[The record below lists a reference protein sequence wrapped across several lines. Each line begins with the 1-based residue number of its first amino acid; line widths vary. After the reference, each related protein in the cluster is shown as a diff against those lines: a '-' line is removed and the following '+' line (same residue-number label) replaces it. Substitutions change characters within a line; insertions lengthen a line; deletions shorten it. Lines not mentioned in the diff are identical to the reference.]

1 MEREYEQLAEPEQ
14 QRPRTEEAAPAPA
27 HGNAALARMS
37 SANRA
42 LALAGHSGGNAALAR
57 SVRTLARDDTT
68 TEAPP
73 GRGVSTRFGEYWIV
87 PDDTTQSYADIT
99 GEQITETE
107 FAALQAVWDKLN
119 DGTGSIQITEADD
132 KGGDH
137 AGFKEKILGY
147 FGTMM
152 SQPKGRALVA
162 GLVNGSQTVTVG
174 PTSSKQIA
182 NAARGAGSLENA
194 DGTAGVGGTTTIRMD
209 ADLTDTTIVV
219 FDKDGNEIAA
229 PVWSILAH
237 ELIHA
242 EHNAAGRN
250 KRNLAATD
258 SAYSNREEEE
268 TIATGSGV
276 TENALRAEHG
286 MPDRHGHAGKVK

>member
-1 MEREYEQLAEPEQ
+1 MERQHEQLAEPEQ
-14 QRPRTEEAAPAPA
+14 PRKTDELAPAPA
-27 HGNAALARMS
+27 QHGNAALARMS
-37 SANRA
+37 SADRA
-42 LALAGHSGGNAALAR
+42 LALAGRGAGNAALAR
-57 SVRTLARDDTT
+57 SARTLARDETT
-68 TEAPP
+68 PTAAPP
-73 GRGVSTRFGEYWIV
+73 GRGLSTKFGEYWIV
-87 PDDTTQSYADIT
+87 PDGTTQSYAVT

-107 FAALQAVWDKLN
+107 FAALQAVWDKLS
-119 DGTGSIQITEADD
+119 DGSGNVKIVESDD

-137 AGFKEKILGY
+137 KGFKDKILGY
-147 FGTMM
+147 FGKMM
-152 SQPKGRALVA
+152 EQPKGRALVA

-194 DGTAGVGGTTTIRMD
+194 DGTAGTGGTTTIRMD
-209 ADLTDTTIVV
+209 PDLTDTSIVV
-219 FDKDGNEIAA
+219 FDKTGKEIAA

-258 SAYSNREEEE
+258 GAYSNREEEE

-286 MPDRHGHAGKVK
+286 MPDRHGHGGKVK